1 MAQHLLRHLFIE
13 KLVKSMKEILESF
26 KNFKSR
32 ILEKTGDRTQLKVDI
47 LLVIDRNVDRYKE
60 DVLSD
65 IRAVPG
71 VTIIKVLQHTNKKNL
86 DYNVISMKFDTDSL
100 DKNSVIKSLL
110 YIRKKVMAVDSVV
123 KMKYLTRPER
133 YA

>member
-1 MAQHLLRHLFIE
+1 
-13 KLVKSMKEILESF
+13 MKELLEKF
-26 KNFKSR
+26 NNYKTR
-32 ILEKTGDRTQLKVDI
+32 ILEKTGDITQLKVDI

-71 VTIIKVLQHTNKKNL
+71 VTIIKVTQHTNKKNL
-86 DYNVISMKFDTDSL
+86 DYNVVTMKFDTDSL
-100 DKNSVIKSLL
+100 DKNSIIKSLL
-110 YIRKKVMAVDSVV
+110 YVRKKIMSIDSVV
-123 KMKYLTRPER
+123 KMKFLTRPER

>member
-1 MAQHLLRHLFIE
+1 MAQQLLRHLFIE
-13 KLVKSMKEILESF
+13 KLVKYMKEILESF
-26 KNFKSR
+26 NNFRK
-32 ILEKTGDRTQLKVDI
+32 IVEKTGDTTQLKVDI

-86 DYNVISMKFDTDSL
+86 DYNVITMKFDTDSL
-100 DKNSVIKSLL
+100 DNNSVIKSLL
-110 YIRKKVMAVDSVV
+110 FIRKKVMAVDSVV